1 MNVVAGNPQ
10 ERLSALTRPLH
21 IPAASPLGLLLEL
34 TKFRIVALSTLS
46 AATGYLACA
55 RILNQGIVTSSLGV
69 LLLAMG
75 ACAMNQVQDREFDA
89 RMSRTCHRPIPRG
102 AITPASA
109 LAIAWLLLAAG
120 FLLLWLAHSPG
131 AALIGL
137 FAAAWYNGVYTYLKR
152 VWSFAVVPGALIGA
166 LPPAVGWAAAG
177 GSPFDSRLLALAFF
191 FFIWQVPHFWLLLF
205 SFGRD
210 YEQSGLPTPTRRF
223 GERQFANLT
232 FIWMLAAFASS
243 LLLPLYGLMYS
254 PWTGLGLLACGIWFT
269 RESGKLMRGSLE
281 PRVFRSAFRS
291 INLYA
296 LCVMALSIL
305 DALL

>member
-1 MNVVAGNPQ
+1 MNVGAGNPQ
-10 ERLSALTRPLH
+10 ERLFPLARPFQ
-21 IPAASPLGLLLEL
+21 IPAASPLGMLLEL

-46 AATGYLACA
+46 AATGYLACG
-55 RILNQGIVTSSLGV
+55 RILDYGLVTSSLGV

-75 ACAMNQVQDREFDA
+75 ACALNQVQDREFDA
-89 RMSRTCHRPIPRG
+89 RMSRTRHRPIPRG
-102 AITPASA
+102 AITPAA
-109 LAIAWLLLAAG
+109 AFAIAWVLVAAG

-152 VWSFAVVPGALIGA
+152 VWAFAVVPGALIGA
-166 LPPAVGWAAAG
+166 LPPAVGWTAAG
-177 GSPFDSRLLALAFF
+177 GSPFDPRLLALAFF

-205 SFGRD
+205 SFGKD
-210 YEQSGLPTPTRRF
+210 YEQAGLPTPTRQF
-223 GERQFANLT
+223 SARQFANLT

-254 PWTGLGLLACGIWFT
+254 PWTGLGLLVCGIWFT
-269 RESGKLMRGSLE
+269 RESGKLMRRNLSPG
-281 PRVFRSAFRS
+281 VFRSAFRS
-291 INLYA
+291 INLFA
-296 LCVMALSIL
+296 LCVMALLIL